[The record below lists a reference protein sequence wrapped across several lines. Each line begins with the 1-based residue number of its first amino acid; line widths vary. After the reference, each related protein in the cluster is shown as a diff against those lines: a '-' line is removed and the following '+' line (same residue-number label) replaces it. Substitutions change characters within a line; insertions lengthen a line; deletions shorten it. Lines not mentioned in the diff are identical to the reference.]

1 MLTAW
6 FCLWKAYRGTV
17 VLLFLVSELDIPYAD
32 DVFLRKHILGDRA
45 RNGESIWD
53 FAWVPVV
60 MPQTVC
66 VRGFCIRAQLLGML

>member
-1 MLTAW
+1 M
-6 FCLWKAYRGTV
+6 